1 MANPVIH
8 FEIPA
13 NDPGKL
19 ADFYKALF
27 QWNFQKW
34 EGAMEYWMASGSKDA
49 GGIDGG
55 IMKRQA
61 PQQTALNY
69 VLVPSVDDSFKQA
82 TGLGAKPIMPPSDIP
97 NVGRFA
103 VMLDPEGNPFG
114 LWQGGGGG

>member
-13 NDPGKL
+13 SNPEKL
-19 ADFYKALF
+19 ADFYKTLF
-27 QWNFQKW
+27 GWNFQKW
-34 EGAMEYWMASGSKDA
+34 EGAMEYWMATGSKDA

-61 PQQTALNY
+61 EQQTAMNY
-69 VLVPSVDDSFKQA
+69 VMVPNVDDHFKKATDLGA
-82 TGLGAKPIMPPSDIP
+82 TGIVPPTDIP

-103 VMLDPEGNPFG
+103 VLLDPEHNPIG
-114 LWQGGGGG
+114 LWQG